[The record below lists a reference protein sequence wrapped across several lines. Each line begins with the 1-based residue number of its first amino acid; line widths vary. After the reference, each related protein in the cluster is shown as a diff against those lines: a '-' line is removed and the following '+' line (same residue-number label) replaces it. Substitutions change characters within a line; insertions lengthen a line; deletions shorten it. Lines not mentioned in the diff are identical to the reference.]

1 MSKKVSIIGNGNWG
15 TAIGRLLA
23 SNTMESSIFEK
34 DVRMW
39 GYREEFE
46 GRILSDIINSERN
59 NPKYLPGIHLPE
71 NLKAVEDICTLSDS
85 DVLVFALPHQYIKA
99 IEPLKGLV
107 KSNCIGVSLT
117 KGFIG
122 AEDGDIDLVSRSIH
136 RILNINVS
144 VVMGANIADQ
154 VARDMIS
161 EGTLGYTDED
171 AADIVYKLFNSY
183 TYRITKIK
191 DVYGVEISGALKNIV
206 SMGYGFAEGLGY
218 CCNTKVAI
226 FRNGFAEMR
235 KFFKFFYPMATI
247 ESLFQSSGV
256 GDLLV
261 SCISGRNFKC
271 AKLMAEKR
279 MSLKEAE
286 DTMCFTKLQGP
297 NTALIVYNYLKR
309 QKRTDE
315 FPLISTVY
323 RICYEDK
330 GYDSILECISSESIE
345 Q

>member
-1 MSKKVSIIGNGNWG
+1 MSKKISIIGNGNWG

-23 SNTMESSIFEK
+23 NNTIESSIFEK

-39 GYREEFE
+39 GCSEEFE
-46 GRILSDIINSERN
+46 GRVLNDIINSDSI

-71 NLKAVEDICTLSDS
+71 NLKAVDDIRTLGDS
-85 DVLVFALPHQYIKA
+85 DVLVFALPHQYIEA

-107 KSNCIGVSLT
+107 KNNCIGVSLT
-117 KGFIG
+117 KGFID

-136 RILNINVS
+136 RILDINVS
-144 VVMGANIADQ
+144 VMMGANIADQ

-183 TYRITKIK
+183 TYRVTKIK
-191 DVYGVEISGALKNIV
+191 DVYGVEISGTLKNVV
-206 SMGYGFAEGLGY
+206 SMAYGFAEGLGY
-218 CCNTKVAI
+218 CTNTKVAI

-235 KFFKFFYPMATI
+235 KFFKFFYPMATT

-261 SCISGRNFKC
+261 SCMSGRNFRC
-271 AKLMAEKR
+271 AKIMAEKR
-279 MSLKEAE
+279 MDLKEAE
-286 DTMCFTKLQGP
+286 ETMRFTKLQGP
-297 NTALIVYNYLKR
+297 TTALIVYNYLKR
-309 QKRTDE
+309 QKRIDE
-315 FPLISTVY
+315 FPLMSTVY
-323 RICYEDK
+323 RICYEDEA
-330 GYDSILECISSESIE
+330 YDSILECISFESIE
-345 Q
+345 K